1 MKYKKGIQKQQT
13 HKSYY
18 INANPVTYTKSRE
31 YLNDSNRK
39 IETSTFNA
47 LLLGKW
53 HYVKCPNTVRSVYV
67 RFSSQETEVQWIFS

>member
-47 LLLGKW
+47 LLLGK
-53 HYVKCPNTVRSVYV
+53 
-67 RFSSQETEVQWIFS
+67 